1 MHDFGAQKNPWR
13 TNKVHTIWVNIDA
26 ICKRFQ
32 DSSNMVNRDALH
44 DLAGRITSLL
54 PDHMQ
59 QIQDDLES
67 NIHGLLQNTLSKMN
81 LVTREEFD
89 VQTALLERT
98 RDKLERLE
106 QRLSELEEDPPFSP
120 DGLRD

>member
-1 MHDFGAQKNPWR
+1 
-13 TNKVHTIWVNIDA
+13 
-26 ICKRFQ
+26 
-32 DSSNMVNRDALH
+32 MVNRDALH

-59 QIQDDLES
+59 QVQDDLES
-67 NIHGLLQNTLSKMN
+67 NIHSLLQNTLSKMN

-98 RDKLERLE
+98 REKLERLE
-106 QRLSELEEDPPFSP
+106 QRLSELEQDKP
-120 DGLRD
+120 